1 MDKRNI
7 SNEVVDVPQK
17 KKNKGKKAF
26 IVIIILIFAIIAGAV
41 GGVFIYMNSLG
52 INYHDED
59 DIIPEEEIVTN
70 DDVLYEDL
78 QEEEISDH
86 HEIIS
91 AIRGDNSLSSTLY
104 NWYHNSK
111 GDIMSSKNV
120 LNILI
125 IGVDSRS
132 GKIKGNSDVMMLASV
147 NKEKQSITLCS
158 FLRDSYTYFESSGG
172 KGYYSKLTHAFSY
185 GGADCLVNAIENN
198 YKIAVDYFVAV
209 DFEAFKGVI
218 DEIGGV
224 TLDVTQAEARAMENY
239 GKISGIPYGDGVTL
253 NGEQALLFARMR
265 KIYASGDVKRTENQR
280 EVINAI
286 IKKARTLSV
295 SDLNDVVQ
303 TLGKYVYTDCS
314 ASKIVSLGTNAIL
327 GQWFNYQVYSMESP
341 PESARKAYEG
351 NSWMWIV
358 DYPYSAQYVQKQIYG
373 ESNIVFE

>member
-1 MDKRNI
+1 MDKRKI

-17 KKNKGKKAF
+17 KKKSAKK
-26 IVIIILIFAIIAGAV
+26 VIIAIVAIILVLIIGVVGAV
-41 GGVFIYMNSLG
+41 YLYMHSLG
-52 INYHDED
+52 INFHDEN
-59 DIIPEEEIVTN
+59 DIIPDSELGTS
-70 DDVLYEDL
+70 DDVLYDDL
-78 QEEEISDH
+78 AGEEVSEY

-91 AIRGDNSLSSTLY
+91 TVRGDNSLSSTLY
-104 NWYHNSK
+104 NWYHSG

-132 GKIKGNSDVMMLASV
+132 GKIQGNSDVMMLASI
-147 NKEKQSITLCS
+147 NKKTQSITLCS
-158 FLRDSYTYFESSGG
+158 FLRDSYTYFESSSG

-185 GGADCLVNAIENN
+185 GGADCLVKAIENN
-198 YKIAVDYFVAV
+198 YKIAIDYFVAV
-209 DFEAFKGVI
+209 DFSAFEKVI

-239 GKISGIPYGDGVTL
+239 GKISGIPYGDDVLL

-286 IKKARTLSV
+286 IKKTKDLSI
-295 SDLNDVVQ
+295 SDLNNVVQ
-303 TLGKYVYTDCS
+303 TLGEYVYTDCS
-314 ASKIVSLGTNAIL
+314 ASKIISLGTNAIL
-327 GQWFNYQVYSMESP
+327 GQWYNYQVYSMESP
-341 PESARKAYEG
+341 PESARQDHKG

-373 ESNIVFE
+373 ETNIVIE

>member
-7 SNEVVDVPQK
+7 NNEVVDVPQK
-17 KKNKGKKAF
+17 TKKSAKKSVIA
-26 IVIIILIFAIIAGAV
+26 IIAVILVIIIGAIGAV
-41 GGVFIYMNSLG
+41 YLYIDSLD
-52 INYHDED
+52 INYHTED
-59 DIIPEEEIVTN
+59 DIIPDDELETS
-70 DDVLYEDL
+70 DDVLFEDL
-78 QEEEISDH
+78 QEEEVSEYY
-86 HEIIS
+86 EIIS
-91 AIRGDNSLSSTLY
+91 TIRGDNSLSSTLK
-104 NWYHNSK
+104 NWYHSK

-158 FLRDSYTYFESSGG
+158 FLRDSYTYFESTSG

-198 YKIAVDYFVAV
+198 YKIAIDYFVAV
-209 DFEAFKGVI
+209 DFSAFQKVI

-224 TLDVTQAEARAMENY
+224 NLNVTQAEARAMENY
-239 GKISGIPYGDGVTL
+239 GKISGIPYGDNVLL

-286 IKKARTLSV
+286 IKKTRDLSV

-303 TLGKYVYTDCS
+303 TLGEYVYTDCS
-314 ASKIVSLGTNAIL
+314 ASNIISLGSNAIL
-327 GQWFNYQVYSMESP
+327 GQWYNYQVYSMESP
-341 PESARKAYEG
+341 PESARKAHDG

-373 ESNIVFE
+373 QTNIVIE